1 MATFK
6 RPIVRQRASGGVST
20 QQRVSP
26 TASGFVA
33 DMCRTLNTQTPATF
47 RRPVWTPP
55 RDHVSYFAALQA
67 RGENTEQFERMTEE
81 FYLKYPPVVKPEPD
95 YSPIYA
101 LANKYY
107 GQGEPPR
114 DELTEAMRA
123 CGVSEENIMS
133 YMLGTKVIQE
143 HEYIL
148 YVMSAPSVSKGEY
161 DQGPMNELN
170 ERYYSKC
177 QKPPVLAV
185 MRAMRKAGYSDE
197 RVDKFAKWHKR
208 MEDTYQE
215 RTEALEKIFAKWP
228 SASKGPVKKKVIKA
242 VKKNI

>member
-1 MATFK
+1 MSTFK
-6 RPIVRQRASGGVST
+6 RPIVRPRTSNGIST

-26 TASGFVA
+26 TASGVVA
-33 DMCRTLNTQTPATF
+33 DMCRTLNTPAPATF
-47 RRPVWTPP
+47 RRPTWTPV

-67 RGENTEQFERMTEE
+67 RGENTEKYERMTEE
-81 FYLKYPPVVKPEPD
+81 FYLKYPPVSKPEPD

-114 DELTEAMRA
+114 EELTEAMRA

-133 YMLGTKVIQE
+133 YMLGTEVIQE
-143 HEYIL
+143 HEYIT
-148 YVMSAPSVSKGEY
+148 YVMTASSFCKAAY
-161 DQGPMNELN
+161 DQTPMLELT

-177 QKPPVLAV
+177 QQPPVLAV

-242 VKKNI
+242 VKKNL